1 MQCPKC
7 KSAKLAVLTVLAA
20 GDMAETRDLKC
31 SECGYRSS
39 SITILVP
46 RSQDRGGTR
55 RGKKGAWALAK
66 RIKGGELRDVLDE

>member
-7 KSAKLAVLTVLAA
+7 KSAKLSVLNVLSA
-20 GDMAETRDLKC
+20 GDSAETRDLRC
-31 SECGYRSS
+31 TECGYKSS

-46 RSQDRGGTR
+46 RAQDRGGSR

-66 RIKGGELRDVLDE
+66 RIKDGELRDVLDE